1 MKEESG
7 VFKKVVCLK
16 VRGFPC
22 FYFEVVD
29 DNDVRHQ
36 VSVINVKVPR
46 ERHQGNAYTY
56 VTNYLHAEIYFWST
70 RKHTEYALFRSGCSQ
85 IGYLVLYAIPP
96 TKASLGEG
104 YFRTSTSLE
113 FVKSS
118 EDFYD
123 MDPGG
128 A

>member
-1 MKEESG
+1 MTSGIKCQSSTSRSRVNVIKE
-7 VFKKVVCLK
+7 
-16 VRGFPC
+16 
-22 FYFEVVD
+22 
-29 DNDVRHQ
+29 
-36 VSVINVKVPR
+36 
-46 ERHQGNAYTY
+46 NAYMY

-96 TKASLGEG
+96 TKASLGES
-104 YFRTSTSLE
+104 YFRTSTSSE
-113 FVKSS
+113 FVRSS